1 MNKNQYTQECML
13 LLNKNKWKL
22 NNDPT
27 TTAEGKIQKMLRKLD
42 PSYLS
47 EREYKVIYSSE
58 SSPEKFYGAAKIH

>member
-13 LLNKNKWKL
+13 LLNKNEWKL

-47 EREYKVIYSSE
+47 EREYKVI
-58 SSPEKFYGAAKIH
+58 